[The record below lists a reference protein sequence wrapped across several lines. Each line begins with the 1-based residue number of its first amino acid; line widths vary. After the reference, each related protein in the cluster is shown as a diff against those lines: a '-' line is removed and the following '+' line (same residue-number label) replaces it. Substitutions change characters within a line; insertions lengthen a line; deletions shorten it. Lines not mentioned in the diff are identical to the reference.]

1 VRHGREG
8 RAITM
13 ESLAANVGMPGHS
26 RELTTALR
34 SLAARGLIIR
44 AGADP
49 IPGAP
54 VAFRLSRPISVR
66 QDTKPK
72 SAARSRP
79 LLENPLNELTLSRSQ
94 NSPLWARTARSNP
107 TAERVIESL
116 RARVPNQRLSYGA
129 VSRTIA
135 IEIVD
140 NHPVISRPV
149 TSLRGWSRFWP
160 RDPVTSMACQE
171 EDLCL
176 TSCRSPR

>member
-1 VRHGREG
+1 MEDLPLTGLGDTERKLIQVFVRHGREG
-8 RAITM
+8 RAITT

-66 QDTKPK
+66 QDSKPK

-79 LLENPLNELTLSRSQ
+79 LLDDP
-94 NSPLWARTARSNP
+94 
-107 TAERVIESL
+107 AERIDTAAKPKQS
-116 RARVPNQRLSYGA
+116 
-129 VSRTIA
+129 
-135 IEIVD
+135 
-140 NHPVISRPV
+140 
-149 TSLRGWSRFWP
+149 
-160 RDPVTSMACQE
+160 
-171 EDLCL
+171 
-176 TSCRSPR
+176 

>member
-1 VRHGREG
+1 MEDLPLTGLGDTERKLIQVFVRHGREG

-79 LLENPLNELTLSRSQ
+79 LLDDP
-94 NSPLWARTARSNP
+94 
-107 TAERVIESL
+107 AERIES
-116 RARVPNQRLSYGA
+116 AAKPKQSPMG
-129 VSRTIA
+129 
-135 IEIVD
+135 VD
-140 NHPVISRPV
+140 CTVESDR
-149 TSLRGWSRFWP
+149 
-160 RDPVTSMACQE
+160 
-171 EDLCL
+171 
-176 TSCRSPR
+176 